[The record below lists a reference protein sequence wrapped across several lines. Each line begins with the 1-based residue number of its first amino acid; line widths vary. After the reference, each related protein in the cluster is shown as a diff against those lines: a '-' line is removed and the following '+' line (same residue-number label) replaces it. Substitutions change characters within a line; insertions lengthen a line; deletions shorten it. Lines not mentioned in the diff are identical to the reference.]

1 MVGRQLQ
8 AMLAAIALA
17 AAGGAHA
24 QTSPQI
30 TAAVAD
36 SGRPASDVARDTARK
51 PAEMLAFA
59 GLKPGD
65 VVLEVL
71 PGGGYFTRLISK
83 TVGPSG
89 HVYAGAPAG
98 QMQTAAAAIAA
109 DPAYANVSVVGLD
122 AAATNALPP
131 LDLIWTSQ
139 NYHDLHLTR
148 VHQDPVAIDKL
159 WFSKLKPGGMLIIID
174 HVALAGAPVVATADT
189 LHRIDPAAARSE
201 VESAGFVFDG
211 QSDALSNPAD
221 PHTANVF
228 DPSIR
233 GKTDQFAYKFRKPG

>member
-1 MVGRQLQ
+1 M
-8 AMLAAIALA
+8 
-17 AAGGAHA
+17 
-24 QTSPQI
+24 
-30 TAAVAD
+30 AD
-36 SGRPASDVARDTARK
+36 SGRPAADVARDASRK
-51 PAEMLAFA
+51 PTEMLVFA
-59 GLKPGD
+59 GLKPGET
-65 VVLEVL
+65 VLEVL

-83 TVGPSG
+83 AVGPKG

-98 QMQTAAAAIAA
+98 KMQEAASAIAG

-122 AAATNALPP
+122 VLATNALPP

-159 WFSKLKPGGMLIIID
+159 WFSKLKPGGALIIID
-174 HVALAGAPVVATADT
+174 HVALPGAPVVATADT

-211 QSDALSNPAD
+211 QSDALRNPAD

-233 GKTDQFAYKFRKPG
+233 GKTDQFAYKFRKPS